1 MSVEEYIIDG
11 GGSDITVTMNKMNE
25 MTDLKLFVGDLT
37 NGAVTDYEFTIDTF
51 VYLKNKDRIR
61 MVVPP

>member
-25 MTDLKLFVGDLT
+25 MTGLKLFVGDLT

-61 MVVPP
+61 MTVPP